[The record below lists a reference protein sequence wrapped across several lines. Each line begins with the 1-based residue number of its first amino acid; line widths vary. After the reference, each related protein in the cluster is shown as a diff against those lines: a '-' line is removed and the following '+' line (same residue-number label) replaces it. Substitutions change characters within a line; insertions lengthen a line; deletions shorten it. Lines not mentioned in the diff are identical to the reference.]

1 MLSGNDD
8 MIHIRTSVQAKE
20 SIIRNAAELEP
31 TQDGTYY
38 TYTIHTPMEFK
49 LEKAVTFQ
57 VFITIPRTLENL
69 DSLTIQGENLELSIG
84 NIGHTFIKNFS
95 VSSHQGD
102 TTIEVSIL
110 TQTIGRLRR
119 AYLLNLG

>member
-1 MLSGNDD
+1 

-31 TQDGTYY
+31 IVDGSHY

-57 VFITIPRTLENL
+57 VFVTIPRTLE
-69 DSLTIQGENLELSIG
+69 SLESFTIQGANLELSIG
-84 NIGHTFIKNFS
+84 NIGHTFIRNFS
-95 VSSHQGD
+95 VSSQEGD
-102 TTIEVSIL
+102 TTIEVSIPTL
-110 TQTIGRLRR
+110 PIDRLGRS
-119 AYLLNLG
+119 YPVEP